1 MRHVSKGLLAAAIV
15 LAELTS
21 SPGPALARGT
31 RVDWKTVEAP
41 EGESHDRRVRALR
54 KLLDEAARKADFGKA
69 RSVVLTARIVE
80 FTSAT
85 RGDVHH
91 VSCTLVG
98 RIHGGP
104 TARSRIS
111 FGGRPSERDA
121 LEKQVLS
128 MVARGVVG
136 RLADIVRVRSA
147 ARK

>member
-1 MRHVSKGLLAAAIV
+1 MRHASKGWLAAAIV
-15 LAELTS
+15 LAELTA
-21 SPGPALARGT
+21 SPGLALARGT
-31 RVDWKTVEAP
+31 QVEWKTVEAP

-54 KLLDEAARKADFGKA
+54 TLLNQATRKADFGKA

-91 VSCTLVG
+91 VTCTLVG

-104 TARSRIS
+104 TARSKIS
-111 FGGRPSERDA
+111 FGGRPSERNA

-128 MVARGVVG
+128 MVAHGVVG
-136 RLADIVRVRSA
+136 RLADIVRARSA
-147 ARK
+147 RD